1 MDEIIKMSE
10 ITKSF
15 QIGQR
20 KIPVLRGV
28 DLSVKTGEM
37 LAIMGPSGSGKST
50 LLNIIGCIDAADS
63 GKYFLNGKE
72 RDGKN
77 DRALA
82 AVRNRYFGY
91 VVQDFALIEEDTV
104 WENVVLPLEYSRKKH
119 SAERLNHILD
129 ELGLTP
135 LKKKRVSLLSGGEKQ
150 RTAIARALACSP
162 DIILADEPTGALDS
176 ETGERVIRLL
186 RKICDGGRT
195 VLIVTHDPAVA
206 AACDRTLHMRD
217 GRLVDPACNQAA
229 HK

>member
-15 QIGQR
+15 QIGKR
-20 KIPVLRGV
+20 KVQVLRGV
-28 DLSVKTGEM
+28 DLSVKAGEM

-50 LLNIIGCIDAADS
+50 LLNIIGCIDTADS
-63 GKYFLNGKE
+63 GRYFLNGKE
-72 RDGKN
+72 RNGKN

-82 AVRNRYFGY
+82 AIRNRFFGY
-91 VVQDFALIEEDTV
+91 VIQDFALIEEDTV
-104 WENVVLPLEYSRKKH
+104 WENAVLPLEYSREKH
-119 SAERLNHILD
+119 SVERLNRILD

-135 LKKKRVSLLSGGEKQ
+135 LKKKRVCLLSGGEKQ

-186 RKICDGGRT
+186 REICDGGRT

-217 GRLVDPACNQAA
+217 GRLVDAA
-229 HK
+229 E